1 MATDDERPKLVKR
14 YTRLA
19 IVSGFL
25 LALLW
30 PLNSFFFWIFFGAT
44 AYFAFLAFYYRPRV
58 EKKEEFFSS
67 PKFSTQQPRQ
77 SGPTNVVAPKNVRL
91 IIAVL
96 IISVF
101 AMFFLLIIIG
111 IATSEEG
118 ATQAVEDTAPI
129 DREVLQTE
137 PNNLDA
143 LTNLGNSFYNKG
155 QYDSALSY
163 YERVLTIDPTNSGGL
178 YNKGLVFYQI
188 KDYQKSMEA
197 LRKCISLYPDNADA
211 IVMMGDNYYS
221 QNNFNEAITWYKQ
234 GYDKGERGAGLLNIM
249 AYIYDQQNRK
259 TEAIRFYKETLQQD
273 SSLVDVY
280 NRLAE
285 LESGRA
291 EWYKKKS
298 EDWK

>member
-19 IVSGFL
+19 IVAGFL

-77 SGPTNVVAPKNVRL
+77 SGPTNVAPKNVRL

-118 ATQAVEDTAPI
+118 AVEDTAPI

-197 LRKCISLYPDNADA
+197 LRKCISLYP
-211 IVMMGDNYYS
+211 
-221 QNNFNEAITWYKQ
+221 
-234 GYDKGERGAGLLNIM
+234 
-249 AYIYDQQNRK
+249 YIYDQQNRK
-259 TEAIRFYKETLQQD
+259 TEAIQFYKETLQQD
-273 SSLVDVY
+273 SSLVEVY

-285 LESGRA
+285 LEPGRA

-298 EDWK
+298 EEWK